1 MHSSIIFGIKWIIF
15 EYIVLVIIMQLN
27 IEKNNFC
34 KLEGIS
40 NIKNHL
46 EKLNNVV
53 VNESK
58 ATGNVE
64 INVSYNDYEG
74 LECFKSLDFPF
85 ELDLDSLK
93 ILEVLIGH
101 VNVYLVEGQ
110 GLDINYEL
118 VVNYLPLEQAEEIK
132 VIEEKDVE
140 ILQEPK
146 PVEQAP
152 QENLEQ
158 LKEDMM
164 EYYED
169 KLASNLSRGDKVI
182 ATKTHESVDSFLNFF
197 DSKQGYYKLKC
208 LYVETEQELET
219 IAKEYNVKLEVLLA
233 GYDRQSH
240 KVLFRIE

>member
-1 MHSSIIFGIKWIIF
+1 
-15 EYIVLVIIMQLN
+15 MQLN

-34 KLEGIS
+34 QLEGIS

-46 EKLNNVV
+46 EKLSNVV
-53 VNESK
+53 VNDSK

-64 INVSYNDYEG
+64 INVSYNDFEG

-85 ELDLDSLK
+85 ELDLESLK

-118 VVNYLPLEQAEEIK
+118 VINYLPLEQVEEIK
-132 VIEEKDVE
+132 VIGEEDIQLPVEEKTVLE
-140 ILQEPK
+140 K
-146 PVEQAP
+146 P
-152 QENLEQ
+152 QESLEKI
-158 LKEDMM
+158 KEDMM

-169 KLASNLSRGDKVI
+169 KLASNLNRGDKVI
-182 ATKTHESVDSFLNFF
+182 ATKTHESVESFLNFF
-197 DSKQGYYKLKC
+197 DSKQSYYKLKC

-240 KVLFRIE
+240 KVIFSYE

>member
-1 MHSSIIFGIKWIIF
+1 
-15 EYIVLVIIMQLN
+15 MQLN

-34 KLEGIS
+34 QLEGIS

-46 EKLNNVV
+46 EKLSNVV
-53 VNESK
+53 VNDSK

-64 INVSYNDYEG
+64 INVSYNDFEG

-85 ELDLDSLK
+85 ELDLESLK

-118 VVNYLPLEQAEEIK
+118 IINYLPVEQVEEIS
-132 VIEEKDVE
+132 VIGEKDIE
-140 ILQEPK
+140 ISPEEPK
-146 PVEQAP
+146 VVEQP
-152 QENLEQ
+152 QKSLEKI
-158 LKEDMM
+158 KEDMK

-169 KLASNLSRGDKVI
+169 KLASNLNRGDKVI
-182 ATKTHESVDSFLNFF
+182 ATKTHESVESFLNFF
-197 DSKQGYYKLKC
+197 DSRQSYYKLKC

-240 KVLFRIE
+240 KVIFSIE

>member
-1 MHSSIIFGIKWIIF
+1 
-15 EYIVLVIIMQLN
+15 MQLN

-34 KLEGIS
+34 QLEGIS

-46 EKLNNVV
+46 EKLSNVV
-53 VNESK
+53 VNDSK

-64 INVSYNDYEG
+64 INVSYNDFEG

-85 ELDLDSLK
+85 ELDLESLK

-118 VVNYLPLEQAEEIK
+118 VVNYLPLEQVEEIK
-132 VIEEKDVE
+132 VIGEEDIQLPVEEKTVLE
-140 ILQEPK
+140 K
-146 PVEQAP
+146 P
-152 QENLEQ
+152 QESLEKI
-158 LKEDMM
+158 KEDMM

-169 KLASNLSRGDKVI
+169 KLASNLNRGDKVI
-182 ATKTHESVDSFLNFF
+182 ATKTHESVESFLNFF
-197 DSKQGYYKLKC
+197 DTKQSYYKLKC

-240 KVLFRIE
+240 KVIFSYE

>member
-1 MHSSIIFGIKWIIF
+1 MIWYKTFSNRIYCIGD
-15 EYIVLVIIMQLN
+15 IMQLN

-34 KLEGIS
+34 QLEGIS

-46 EKLNNVV
+46 EKLSNVV
-53 VNESK
+53 VNDSK

-64 INVSYNDYEG
+64 INVSYNDFEG

-85 ELDLDSLK
+85 ELDLESLK

-118 VVNYLPLEQAEEIK
+118 VINYLPLEQVEEIK
-132 VIEEKDVE
+132 VIGEEDIQLPVEEKTVLE
-140 ILQEPK
+140 K
-146 PVEQAP
+146 P
-152 QENLEQ
+152 QESLEKI
-158 LKEDMM
+158 KEDMM

-169 KLASNLSRGDKVI
+169 KLASNLNRGDKVI
-182 ATKTHESVDSFLNFF
+182 ATKTHESVESFLNFF
-197 DSKQGYYKLKC
+197 DSKQSYYKLKC

-240 KVLFRIE
+240 KVIFSYE

>member
-1 MHSSIIFGIKWIIF
+1 
-15 EYIVLVIIMQLN
+15 MQLN

-34 KLEGIS
+34 QLEGIS

-46 EKLNNVV
+46 EKLNHVE

-58 ATGNVE
+58 ATGTVE
-64 INVSYNDYEG
+64 INVCYNDYEG
-74 LECFKSLDFPF
+74 LECFKSLEFPF

-118 VVNYLPLEQAEEIK
+118 VVNYLPLEQAEEID
-132 VIEEKDVE
+132 IIGEKDIEVLPEENKVE
-140 ILQEPK
+140 EEPK
-146 PVEQAP
+146 ES
-152 QENLEQ
+152 LEKI
-158 LKEDMM
+158 KEDMM
-164 EYYED
+164 EYYTD
-169 KLASNLSRGDKVI
+169 KLASNLNRSDKVI
-182 ATKTHESVDSFLNFF
+182 ATKTHESVESFLNFF

-208 LYVETEQELET
+208 LHVETEQELES

-240 KVLFRIE
+240 KVIFSIE

>member
-1 MHSSIIFGIKWIIF
+1 MIWYKTFDSRIYCIGD
-15 EYIVLVIIMQLN
+15 IMQLN

-34 KLEGIS
+34 QLEGIS

-46 EKLNNVV
+46 EKLSNVV
-53 VNESK
+53 VNDSK

-64 INVSYNDYEG
+64 INVSYNDFEG

-85 ELDLDSLK
+85 ELDLESLK

-118 VVNYLPLEQAEEIK
+118 VVNYLPLEQVEEIK
-132 VIEEKDVE
+132 VIGEEDIQLPVEEKTVLE
-140 ILQEPK
+140 K
-146 PVEQAP
+146 P
-152 QENLEQ
+152 QESLEKI
-158 LKEDMM
+158 KEDMM

-169 KLASNLSRGDKVI
+169 KLASNLNRGDKVI
-182 ATKTHESVDSFLNFF
+182 ATKTHESVESFLNFF
-197 DSKQGYYKLKC
+197 DTKQSYYKLKC

-240 KVLFRIE
+240 KVIFSYE